1 MAHFFAVCAMSK
13 WLIARLF
20 TDKNSYLA
28 DEYILALGNSARN
41 SFIKLNDYVDIS
53 QKNFAVGFRIE
64 HLQRDIN
71 LSQYKIEDERLPQAS
86 YFLKYFDKE
95 KNIFVYSFCMCPGGF
110 IVPASSEKDRLCVNG
125 ISYHNR
131 SNTNANAAIVCAVNS
146 EILGKETLAGIKFQR
161 DIEEKAYKLGGGNFT
176 APVLRL
182 DDYSNGRVSNKL
194 GKIRP
199 SYTPNYKF
207 ADLNEIY
214 PAKINEAIKIALK
227 DFGKKIDAFH
237 KAMLFLQVLKREH
250 HPLLGLKEIGITQLL
265 NIRI

>member
-1 MAHFFAVCAMSK
+1 M
-13 WLIARLF
+13 
-20 TDKNSYLA
+20 
-28 DEYILALGNSARN
+28 
-41 SFIKLNDYVDIS
+41 
-53 QKNFAVGFRIE
+53 
-64 HLQRDIN
+64 
-71 LSQYKIEDERLPQAS
+71 
-86 YFLKYFDKE
+86 
-95 KNIFVYSFCMCPGGF
+95 
-110 IVPASSEKDRLCVNG
+110 
-125 ISYHNR
+125 
-131 SNTNANAAIVCAVNS
+131 CAVNS